1 MNPTTKMN
9 NIEKVMKNVSSFFN
23 EFSNHPNA
31 VCMDYMTH
39 LLFSFKLAQY
49 HAYGVYAACIHGV
62 FPFLHKETVSNL
74 NIKIK
79 TIIEESGCKEKK
91 I

>member
-9 NIEKVMKNVSSFFN
+9 NIEKVMEYVSTIFN

-31 VCMDYMTH
+31 VCMDYISH
-39 LLFSFKLAQY
+39 LHFSFKLAQY
-49 HAYGVYAACIHGV
+49 HAYGVCAACIHGI
-62 FPFLHKETVSNL
+62 FPFLHTDTVSNL

-91 I
+91 L